1 MIVQVEPKTTTC
13 HSDHPTTIINPTM
26 SLLNRL
32 ALANCASTRDTP
44 CAEPCYDCR
53 IESAAVARELAE
65 WLDGRFGYSETA
77 NLIRGVLPEVG

>member
-1 MIVQVEPKTTTC
+1 MIVQVEPKTMTC

-32 ALANCASTRDTP
+32 ALANCASTGTP

-53 IESAAVARELAE
+53 IKSAAVARELAD
-65 WLDGRFGYSETA
+65 WLDERFGHSETA
-77 NLIRGVLPEVG
+77 DLIRGVMPEVG